1 MMDNRAPAASYSTPA
16 RTSALDRRYC
26 YQIRVEGML
35 SSQWAAWF
43 EDFELFEDVGTTRIV
58 GWISDQAELHGV
70 LGRIRDLGLPLL
82 SVERLPGEL

>member
-1 MMDNRAPAASYSTPA
+1 MDNRAPKMNLTATARISAS
-16 RTSALDRRYC
+16 DRRYY

-70 LGRIRDLGLPLL
+70 LARIRDLGLPLL